1 MSQPDTKT
9 KILDAAEDLFA
20 RNGFHA
26 TSLRMI
32 TGQAGVNLAAVN
44 YHFGSKEELLEAVI
58 ERRLAPLN
66 RQRLALLEHELDRA
80 RREGRRPDPRELMRA
95 LIEPT
100 IRLCDLGAGPER
112 FITLVGRILAE
123 PEGVGRDIFLR
134 QMGPFV
140 FRLFEA
146 LHQSLPGISRTL
158 LFWRLHFAIG
168 SLSHVM
174 RCHDRHGQLPEG
186 VEARL
191 DTGRLS
197 EILLAYT
204 LAGMEA
210 AE

>member
-9 KILDAAEDLFA
+9 RILDAAEELFA
-20 RNGFHA
+20 RSGFHA

-32 TGQAGVNLAAVN
+32 TGHAGVNLAAVN

-66 RQRLALLEHELDRA
+66 RQRLALLDSELALA
-80 RREGRRPDPRELMRA
+80 RRAGRRPDPRELMRA

-100 IRLCDLGAGPER
+100 IRLRDQGAGPER
-112 FITLVGRILAE
+112 FITLVGRILAD
-123 PEGVGRDIFLR
+123 PEGVGRDIFLC
-134 QMGPFV
+134 QMGPFIS
-140 FRLFEA
+140 RLFEA
-146 LHQSLPGISRTL
+146 LHQALPQVSRTL

-174 RCHDRHGQLPEG
+174 RCHDRHIQLPAG

-191 DTGRLS
+191 DTARLA
-197 EILLAYT
+197 EVLLAYT
-204 LAGMEA
+204 LAGMEVP
-210 AE
+210 E